1 MHRKPS
7 QFLIL
12 VLTIS
17 VFSKCSIPSYRINS
31 KVKDISTISKPI
43 AVAYAQYANIAI
55 GNEATKVLVKE
66 LKNCKNLNL
75 ILPDSVESLLYR
87 NKLTIS
93 ARMSNAALEDL
104 SKAFGNSYLLISQ
117 LGEWR
122 EVEFNLKRGPKVS
135 QTLLLYDLQ
144 SRKLVWLCV
153 GTVESNLTD
162 GPIQG
167 ANYATTELTNL
178 IRKQFSEL
186 PPFCP
191 AKN

>member
-1 MHRKPS
+1 VQSKPI

-12 VLTIS
+12 VLIIS

-31 KVKDISTISKPI
+31 EVKDISTISKPI
-43 AVAYAQYANIAI
+43 AVVYTQYANIAI

-75 ILPDSVESLLYR
+75 IFPDSVESLLYR

-104 SKAFGNSYLLISQ
+104 SKALGNNYLLISQ

-122 EVEFNLKRGPKVS
+122 EVEFNVRRGPKVS
-135 QTLLLYDLQ
+135 LTLLLYDLQ
-144 SRKLVWLCV
+144 NKKLIWSCSGV
-153 GTVESNLTD
+153 VESNLVE

-167 ANYATTELTNL
+167 ANRATTEMANL
-178 IRKQFSEL
+178 VKKQFSKW
-186 PPFCP
+186 PAFCQ
-191 AKN
+191 N